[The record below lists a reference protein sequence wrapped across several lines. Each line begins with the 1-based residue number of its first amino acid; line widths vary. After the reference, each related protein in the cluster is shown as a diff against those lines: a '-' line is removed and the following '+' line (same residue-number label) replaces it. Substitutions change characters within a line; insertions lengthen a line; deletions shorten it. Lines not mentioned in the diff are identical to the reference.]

1 MNYCEEL
8 LFKNI
13 ASQAV
18 KTIKEFAP
26 QNISNLIWS
35 FGALKIGETELLEK
49 IIDESL
55 KRLEEFNTQNL
66 SNLAWSLAQL
76 VPASRYND
84 VLFEEVSAVCII
96 KTEYFNARYFSNLL
110 WAFAVAGF
118 FPEPLVER
126 AIDYMNTA
134 EPSELEDLGAAYKAQ
149 WYQVDLTLKLERP
162 VFSRRVSLRKAILT
176 LVSREFLKNE
186 IVSSENSVE
195 VNNILNFLQLDYS
208 SNFILNE
215 GFVVSN
221 MLQPESQRVAVNFL
235 GPHNF
240 LKSSLEMSGESALR
254 GRLLKEIGWKIAVI
268 EHKELERCNNFEQK
282 VRLVADRLLNV
293 GIQIHDQILSPLID
307 CRQNEMVDFKKSDFF
322 GDDGRLDSLAMG
334 VSGYFNWSML

>member
-1 MNYCEEL
+1 MQYKDVEFYKKISSESRKKLNDFEPQHLAILVWSFATMNLSDRILFGKVALKAIIEIQKFSPQNLSNLAWAFAKMNYCEEL

-176 LVSREFLKNE
+176 LVSREFLSFSNAIFSNE
-186 IVSSENSVE
+186 
-195 VNNILNFLQLDYS
+195 
-208 SNFILNE
+208 
-215 GFVVSN
+215 
-221 MLQPESQRVAVNFL
+221 
-235 GPHNF
+235 
-240 LKSSLEMSGESALR
+240 
-254 GRLLKEIGWKIAVI
+254 
-268 EHKELERCNNFEQK
+268 
-282 VRLVADRLLNV
+282 
-293 GIQIHDQILSPLID
+293 QI
-307 CRQNEMVDFKKSDFF
+307 
-322 GDDGRLDSLAMG
+322 
-334 VSGYFNWSML
+334 